1 LIGHLPLHIGV
12 IGAAVGLGAFATLRQ
27 SSDLTDGDNWL
38 LTAPLM
44 LAFIA
49 FGALGVVSSR
59 VPKLPLLA
67 LRLSTALIAVMAWV
81 TWYLPQVTLQQG
93 VGGSGSRRWRTSP
106 ARTSS

>member
-1 LIGHLPLHIGV
+1 
-12 IGAAVGLGAFATLRQ
+12 
-27 SSDLTDGDNWL
+27 
-38 LTAPLM
+38 M

-67 LRLSTALIAVMAWV
+67 LRLGTAVLIAVMAWV

-93 VGGSGSRRWRTSP
+93 VAGFGPVCVAYVIVSREFLKRTRLP
-106 ARTSS
+106 VTAEA